1 MNNSDVTILKVKDH
15 YELYINGTFYCSAD
29 TINEAV
35 EEYEVYNNELREK
48 TETQS
53 A

>member
-1 MNNSDVTILKVKDH
+1 MKNSDVAIIKVKDH
-15 YELYINGTFYCSAD
+15 YELYINGTFYCSTD

-35 EEYEVYNNELREK
+35 DEYEEYNNERK
-48 TETQS
+48 K